1 MLRIGVMEWLS
12 SGGARLR
19 PHIPF
24 PAGVHR
30 EGWAMCQAALVDLMA
45 SGHTPVCLL
54 DNLAMQSP
62 PQLAAF
68 AKDSPPGME
77 IASLAPDV
85 DPLVQWQRI
94 YLTCDHVLVIAPEC
108 DCMLVDALATFRDGS
123 IPTLNASI
131 PFCEVAGDK
140 HLTAQR
146 LHTAGIPHPPTC
158 LLSELTDSW
167 LNTHRSNSGSWI
179 VKPRDGVSADGA
191 IRCTGEEL
199 NAMRERESQESA
211 IDESSSLIVQPW
223 IKGDSLSRSVIVR
236 NDGSVLW
243 LPIARQ
249 QLQWQPT
256 AAYMG
261 GEIDPNLIQHS
272 LFQRRR
278 ANRGNLSL
286 PTEARR
292 LETQLVELLN
302 STLAAIDAQPGGWIG
317 IDFLLDLDNKVQPF
331 TIIEVNPRLTTSF
344 VGLSQAC
351 GGGLLAEI
359 LGTAETSAESNRKW
373 RALRFTADGAIRFS

>member
-1 MLRIGVMEWLS
+1 MEWLS

-30 EGWAMCQAALVDLMA
+30 EGWAMCQAALVDLIA
-45 SGHTPVCLL
+45 SGYTAVCLL
-54 DNLAMQSP
+54 DNLAAEAP
-62 PQLAAF
+62 PQLGAF
-68 AKDSPPGME
+68 VKDHPPGME
-77 IASLAPDV
+77 ILSLAPDV
-85 DPLVQWQRI
+85 DPLVPWRSV
-94 YLTCDHVLVIAPEC
+94 YSTCDHVLVIAPEC
-108 DCMLVDALATFRDGS
+108 DRMLVDALATFREGS

-131 PFCEVAGDK
+131 SFCEIAGDK
-140 HLTAQR
+140 HRTAER
-146 LHTAGIPHPPTC
+146 LHAAGIPHPPTC
-158 LLSELTDSW
+158 LLNCVTEAW
-167 LNTHRSNSGSWI
+167 LSMHRSNSGSWI

-223 IKGDSLSRSVIVR
+223 IKGESLSRSAIVR
-236 NDGSVLW
+236 SDGSVLW

-256 AAYMG
+256 AAYVG
-261 GEIDPNLIQHS
+261 GEIDPNLIQQS
-272 LFQRRR
+272 LFQKRR

-292 LETQLVELLN
+292 LETQLVELLD
-302 STLAAIDAQPGGWIG
+302 STLSAIDAQAGGWIG
-317 IDFLLDLDNKVQPF
+317 IDFLLDLGNKAHPF
-331 TIIEVNPRLTTSF
+331 TIIEINPRLTTSF

-351 GGGLLAEI
+351 GGGLLAEM
-359 LGTAETSAESNRKW
+359 LGTAETSAESTRKW
-373 RALRFTADGAIRFS
+373 RALRFTADGEIRFS